1 MSPNPIQLIEY
12 QDHRGRIPFREW
24 LDSLRDVQT
33 QATIDARLTRVRRGN
48 FGNCRSVGGGIQ
60 ELKIDIG
67 PGFRVYFGREGNDL
81 VLLLC
86 GGDKRSQ
93 STDITRAKL
102 YWADYKEHD

>member
-33 QATIDARLTRVRRGN
+33 RATIDARLTRVRRGN